1 MSRVFHRQARVVP
14 RVAASGDGVY
24 ITDTEGNKFLDASG
38 GAAVSCLGHS
48 HPKVLQ
54 AIREQI
60 NSISFAHTGFFTS
73 KPAENLADK
82 LIEMAPGGLAKV
94 YYVSGGSEAV
104 EAALKIEEDQEYGF

>member
-73 KPAENLADK
+73 KPDPSKHASST
-82 LIEMAPGGLAKV
+82 PRH
-94 YYVSGGSEAV
+94 
-104 EAALKIEEDQEYGF
+104 AAAFLSLM

>member
-1 MSRVFHRQARVVP
+1 MSHVFHRQAKTVP

-54 AIREQI
+54 AIRDQI
-60 NSISFAHTGFFTS
+60 DAIPFAHTGFFTS
-73 KPAENLADK
+73 KPAEDLADK
-82 LIEMAPGGLAKV
+82 LIETALRVANGRLTCA
-94 YYVSGGSEAV
+94 EALGHKEFV
-104 EAALKIEEDQEYGF
+104 MTKLYRSA